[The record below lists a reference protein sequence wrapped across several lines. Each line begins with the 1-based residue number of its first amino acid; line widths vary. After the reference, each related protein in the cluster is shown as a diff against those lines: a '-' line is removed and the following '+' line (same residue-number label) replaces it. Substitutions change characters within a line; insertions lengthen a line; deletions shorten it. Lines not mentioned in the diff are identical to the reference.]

1 MTDRPHGDV
10 LVRELAKDDEPQVL
24 ELLAAALAGGGPTG
38 ERTQEFFDWK
48 HHDNPFGS
56 SPGLV
61 AETED
66 GGIAAVRLFLRWEF
80 VHQGEPVRAVRA
92 VDTATHPE
100 MQGRGLFTRMTL
112 ELLDRLSDDTDLVFN
127 TPNANSLPGYL
138 KMGWREVGKVPIAL
152 HPIRPLAFAKGLR
165 ELRSGEAA
173 EARVS
178 GSTADFGRTRP
189 ARGAVSSSYAS
200 GTGSSS
206 TNLPD
211 VSELPKATADASN
224 IRCRFPTARQFFSDP
239 AARNGLEELIG
250 DADSADAALWPDRL
264 RTRPTEAYLRWR
276 YGDAPGLDYRVIAAY
291 RQGVLDGVAF
301 GRPRMRGPLAEFTLS
316 QLLIR
321 PGDRM
326 TARRLL
332 SAAGLSGCDHVA
344 THLTPGSDA
353 SRAARYA
360 GYATPPRTGMLMV
373 ARPLR
378 PLPYGLDPHTLNSW
392 HLALGDLEV
401 F

>member
-1 MTDRPHGDV
+1 
-10 LVRELAKDDEPQVL
+10 
-24 ELLAAALAGGGPTG
+24 
-38 ERTQEFFDWK
+38 
-48 HHDNPFGS
+48 
-56 SPGLV
+56 
-61 AETED
+61 
-66 GGIAAVRLFLRWEF
+66 
-80 VHQGEPVRAVRA
+80 
-92 VDTATHPE
+92 
-100 MQGRGLFTRMTL
+100 
-112 ELLDRLSDDTDLVFN
+112 
-127 TPNANSLPGYL
+127 
-138 KMGWREVGKVPIAL
+138 KVPIAL

-165 ELRSGEAA
+165 ELRSGEAEKA
-173 EARVS
+173 PT
-178 GSTADFGRTRP
+178 STDFARTRG
-189 ARGAVSSSYAS
+189 RGAVSSSYAS
-200 GTGSSS
+200 GSSS
-206 TNLPD
+206 TAPLPD
-211 VSELPKATADASN
+211 ISELPRATADDSA
-224 IRCRFPTARQFFSDP
+224 IRCRFPTVRQFFADP

-264 RTRPTEAYLRWR
+264 RTPLTEAYLRWR
-276 YGDAPGLDYRVIAAY
+276 YEAAPGLDYRVIAAY
-291 RQGVLDGVAF
+291 RQGTLDGVAF

-378 PLPYGLDPHTLNSW
+378 PLPAGLDPLTLNSW

>member
-1 MTDRPHGDV
+1 MTNQYEGGV
-10 LVRELAKDDEPQVL
+10 LVRELAKDDESAVL
-24 ELLAAALAGGGPTG
+24 DLLGVALAGGPTG

-48 HHDNPFGS
+48 HRDNPFGS

-61 AETED
+61 AEAPD
-66 GGIAAVRLFLRWEF
+66 GSIVAVRLFLRWEF
-80 VHQGEPVRAVRA
+80 VHQGETVRAVRA
-92 VDTATHPE
+92 VDTATHPSW
-100 MQGRGLFTRMTL
+100 QGRGLFTDLTR
-112 ELLDRLSDDTDLVFN
+112 ELLDRVADDTDLVFN
-127 TPNANSLPGYL
+127 TPNASSLPGYL
-138 KMGWREVGKVPIAL
+138 RLGWSEVGKVPIAL

-165 ELRSGEAA
+165 ELRSGAPEREKAPT
-173 EARVS
+173 
-178 GSTADFGRTRP
+178 STDFGRTR

-200 GTGSSS
+200 GSASTSSS
-206 TNLPD
+206 TSLPD
-211 VSELPKATADASN
+211 ISELPRATEDDSS
-224 IRCRFPTARQFFSDP
+224 IRCRFPTVRQFFADP
-239 AARNGLEELIG
+239 AARNGLDELIA
-250 DADSADAALWPDRL
+250 DADSADAALWPDRM
-264 RTRPTEAYLRWR
+264 RTPVTEAYLRWR
-276 YGDAPGLDYRVIAAY
+276 YEAAPGLDYRVIAAY
-291 RQGVLDGVAF
+291 RQGALDGVAF

-378 PLPYGLDPHTLNSW
+378 PLRAGLETLTLNSW

>member
-1 MTDRPHGDV
+1 MTDRPEGEF
-10 LVRELAKDDEPQVL
+10 LVRELAKDDEPVVL
-24 ELLAAALAGGGPTG
+24 ELLTAALAGGPTG
-38 ERTQEFFDWK
+38 ERTPEFFAWK
-48 HHDNPFGS
+48 HRENPFGS

-61 AETED
+61 AESAD
-66 GGIAAVRLFLRWEF
+66 GAIVAVRLFLRWEF
-80 VHQGEPVRAVRA
+80 LHQGETVRAVRA
-92 VDTATHPE
+92 VDTATHPAA
-100 MQGRGLFTRMTL
+100 QGRGLFKRLTL
-112 ELLDRLSDDTDLVFN
+112 DLLDRLSADTDLVFN

-138 KMGWREVGKVPIAL
+138 RMGWREVGKVPIAL

-165 ELRSGEAA
+165 ELRSGEAEQA
-173 EARVS
+173 P
-178 GSTADFGRTRP
+178 GADFGRTG
-189 ARGAVSSSYAS
+189 RGAVSSSYAS
-200 GTGSSS
+200 GTGG
-206 TNLPD
+206 TLPD
-211 VSELPKATADASN
+211 VSELPRASRDASS

-250 DADSADAALWPDRL
+250 DADSADAALYPDRL

-276 YGDAPGLDYRVIAAY
+276 YGAAPGLDYRVVAAY
-291 RQGVLDGVAF
+291 RQGKLDGVAF

>member
-1 MTDRPHGDV
+1 MTEFT
-10 LVRELAKDDEPQVL
+10 VREVAKDDEPQVL
-24 ELLAAALAGGGPTG
+24 ELLAAALAGGPTG

-48 HHDNPFGS
+48 HRDNPFGS

-61 AETED
+61 AVD
-66 GGIAAVRLFLRWEF
+66 GDGRLAAVRLFLRWEF
-80 VHQGEPVRAVRA
+80 AHQGATVRAVRA
-92 VDTATHPE
+92 VDTATRPDV
-100 MQGRGLFTRMTL
+100 QGRGLFTKLTL
-112 ELLDRLSDDTDLVFN
+112 GLLERLGEDTDLVFN

-138 KMGWREVGKVPIAL
+138 RMGWQEVGKVPIAL

-165 ELRSGEAA
+165 ELRSA
-173 EARVS
+173 EAEGGAPAAAAVAVPTPS
-178 GSTADFGRTRP
+178 A

-200 GTGSSS
+200 GGSSS
-206 TNLPD
+206 
-211 VSELPKATADASN
+211 ASASAGLSAGFSPAAGGHGDEE
-224 IRCRFPTARQFFSDP
+224 IRCRFPTARQFFADP
-239 AARNGLEELIG
+239 AACNGLAELIA
-250 DADSADAALWPDRL
+250 DADGADAALWPDRL
-264 RTRPTEAYLRWR
+264 RTRTTEPYLRWR
-276 YGDAPGLDYRVIAAY
+276 YGAAPGLDYRVVAAY

-301 GRPRMRGPLAEFTLS
+301 GRPRRRGPLAEFTLS

-321 PGDRM
+321 PGDRL

-353 SRAARYA
+353 ARAARYA
-360 GYATPPRTGMLMV
+360 GYAVPPRTGMLLV

-378 PLPYGLDPHTLNSW
+378 PLPYGMDVHTLNSW

>member
-1 MTDRPHGDV
+1 
-10 LVRELAKDDEPQVL
+10 
-24 ELLAAALAGGGPTG
+24 
-38 ERTQEFFDWK
+38 
-48 HHDNPFGS
+48 
-56 SPGLV
+56 
-61 AETED
+61 
-66 GGIAAVRLFLRWEF
+66 
-80 VHQGEPVRAVRA
+80 
-92 VDTATHPE
+92 
-100 MQGRGLFTRMTL
+100 
-112 ELLDRLSDDTDLVFN
+112 
-127 TPNANSLPGYL
+127 
-138 KMGWREVGKVPIAL
+138 VPIAL
-152 HPIRPLAFAKGLR
+152 HPIRPLAFAKGLK
-165 ELRSGEAA
+165 ELRAGEAGKPA
-173 EARVS
+173 APGVS
-178 GSTADFGRTRP
+178 DFGRTNF
-189 ARGAVSSSYAS
+189 GAVSSSYAS
-200 GTGSSS
+200 GTGATS
-206 TNLPD
+206 TLPD
-211 VSELPKATADASN
+211 VTELPKATGDASA
-224 IRCRFPTARQFFSDP
+224 IRCRFPTARQFFADP
-239 AARNGLEELIG
+239 DARNGLEELIG

-276 YGDAPGLDYRVIAAY
+276 YGAAPGLDYRVIAAY
-291 RQGVLDGVAF
+291 RRGVLDGVAF
-301 GRPRMRGPLAEFTLS
+301 GRPRMRGPLQEFTLS

-378 PLPYGLDPHTLNSW
+378 ALPPGLDLHTLNSW